1 MNLEVKNAG
10 NEELTHEDADR
21 KKALTDSSNN
31 QRYLC
36 FIMAMNLATYCPFHE
51 TPWVAVFSW

>member
-10 NEELTHEDADR
+10 HEELIHEDADR
-21 KKALTDSSNN
+21 NKDLTDSIN

-36 FIMAMNLATYCPFHE
+36 FVMAMNFSTYCPFHE

>member
-21 KKALTDSSNN
+21 KKDLNESNN

-36 FIMAMNLATYCPFHE
+36 FIMAMNFSTYYPFHE